1 MPRLTVTISDEHE
14 RILER
19 QADSGE
25 AYRSKSEVIRECIE
39 AHERVEQ
46 LSEQLACLE
55 AEVELLRDQ
64 RATLKEKAARVDEL
78 ESQLRQLQTAYHRA
92 ISEGKSPQE
101 LEPITEQPIEPGPS
115 AEALIEEA
123 ESTPADSPTTTV
135 ESSPDTQAIEAAEP
149 VDSAVGESAE
159 PMTKTAGSAD
169 PETPVEP
176 TAESPSRDGSR
187 SDATGE
193 VTASVTP
200 PTGAE
205 SGGQTDRAESA
216 TDGGVEI
223 DEELLYQSPGVGSR
237 LKSAL
242 FGGPGGSR

>member
-1 MPRLTVTISDEHE
+1 MPRLTVTLSDEHE
-14 RILER
+14 QILER

-39 AHERVEQ
+39 AHERVED
-46 LSEQLACLE
+46 LSDQLASLE

-78 ESQLRQLQTAYHRA
+78 ESQLRQLQTAYHQA

-101 LEPITEQPIEPGPS
+101 LEPMAEQTVESGPS

-123 ESTPADSPTTTV
+123 ESRAV
-135 ESSPDTQAIEAAEP
+135 EPSQPEAIEAADP
-149 VDSAVGESAE
+149 VESSAVSKPTE
-159 PMTKTAGSAD
+159 TKTVGSAD
-169 PETPVEP
+169 PATTDAGETATNSSTPNSHRKTP
-176 TAESPSRDGSR
+176 SGTANAAGATDADGR
-187 SDATGE
+187 S
-193 VTASVTP
+193 
-200 PTGAE
+200 
-205 SGGQTDRAESA
+205 ESA

-223 DEELLYQSPGVGSR
+223 DEELLYQSPSVGSR

>member
-19 QADSGE
+19 QADGGG
-25 AYRSKSEVIRECIE
+25 AYRSKSEVVRECIE
-39 AHERVEQ
+39 AHQRVED

-64 RATLKEKAARVDEL
+64 RDTLKQKAARVDEL
-78 ESQLRQLQTAYHRA
+78 ESQLRQLQTAYHQA

-101 LEPITEQPIEPGPS
+101 LEPITDQPIEPGPS

-123 ESTPADSPTTTV
+123 ESTPSDTTQTTV
-135 ESSPDTQAIEAAEP
+135 EPSPEPQAIEAAEP
-149 VDSAVGESAE
+149 VESSTAESESA
-159 PMTKTAGSAD
+159 TKTVGSVDPDTTAEPTPEPAATTAKPGDSVTKSAPAATTAASAGSA
-169 PETPVEP
+169 
-176 TAESPSRDGSR
+176 R
-187 SDATGE
+187 STE
-193 VTASVTP
+193 
-200 PTGAE
+200 
-205 SGGQTDRAESA
+205 QAESA

>member
-1 MPRLTVTISDEHE
+1 VTISDEHE
-14 RILER
+14 QILER
-19 QADSGE
+19 QADGGE

-39 AHERVEQ
+39 AHERVEE
-46 LSEQLACLE
+46 LSDQLACLE

-101 LEPITEQPIEPGPS
+101 LEPMAEQTVDSGPS

-123 ESTPADSPTTTV
+123 ESTAQETNETTV
-135 ESSPDTQAIEAAEP
+135 EPSQPEAIEAADPVESSTVSEP
-149 VDSAVGESAE
+149 VD
-159 PMTKTAGSAD
+159 TKTVGSAD
-169 PETPVEP
+169 PATTDASET
-176 TAESPSRDGSR
+176 TADSSTQNSQRRTPSTAVNTAGAT
-187 SDATGE
+187 DA
-193 VTASVTP
+193 
-200 PTGAE
+200 
-205 SGGQTDRAESA
+205 SGQSESA

-223 DEELLYQSPGVGSR
+223 DEELLYQSPSVGSR